1 MTPRASRRAV
11 VVACVLL
18 GTPFALVATP
28 GTGQPAPASGVPV
41 VYTAVVDGII
51 HPVSADYMIQTMD
64 QADRAGAALVVFTLR
79 TPGGLVDSTRDI
91 VARMLASKTPVVV
104 FVGPAGA
111 RAASAGFILTI
122 AADVAAMAPG
132 THIGAAHPV
141 SVGGGE
147 KISETM
153 EKKQAADMAAY
164 ARTLAEG
171 RRRNVKLAELAVQ
184 ESRAFTEREALDAS
198 PPLIDLIVPDVPE
211 LVRRLDGRAIRRFDN
226 TPVNLT
232 TGGASFV
239 SIEMSR
245 RQRVLGAIAHPNIA
259 FLLLSLGILGIT
271 IELWSPGAILP
282 GVVGAISLLL
292 AFFALQLLPVNYAG
306 LLLIVLGLLLLALEI
321 KVTSYGLLT
330 GGGVVSL
337 VFGAM
342 ILIDA
347 PEPELRLSFRF
358 VLPVVLGFAGIGL
371 FLVRLGRALAA
382 IRSGLGPR
390 RNDRRA
396 RTGADRDRALPGWTG
411 SCARRNLARAV
422 GRVDRSR
429 RARSRVQSRWV
440 DGHRSKNLRCSK
452 CRSRPLLSLS

>member
-1 MTPRASRRAV
+1 MTLRAWRRATL
-11 VVACVLL
+11 AASVLL
-18 GTPFALVATP
+18 GGMPLALVATSSSD
-28 GTGQPAPASGVPV
+28 QPTPASAAPV

-51 HPVSADYMIQTMD
+51 HPVSADYMIHTMD

-79 TPGGLVDSTRDI
+79 TPGGMVDSTRDI
-91 VARMLASKTPVVV
+91 VARMLASKTPVAV

-111 RAASAGFILTI
+111 RAASAGFLLTI

-141 SVGGGE
+141 SAGGGE
-147 KISETM
+147 PVSETM
-153 EKKQAADMAAY
+153 EKKQTADVAAY
-164 ARTLAEG
+164 ARTLADG
-171 RRRNVKLAELAVQ
+171 RRRNVILAELAVQ
-184 ESRAFTEREALDAS
+184 ESRAFTEREALEAS
-198 PPLIDLIVPDVPE
+198 PPLIDLIVADVPD
-211 LVRRLDGRAIRRFDN
+211 LVRRLHGRVIRRFDN
-226 TPVNLT
+226 TPVTLAT
-232 TGGASFV
+232 AGASFV
-239 SIEMSR
+239 SIEMSP
-245 RQRVLGAIAHPNIA
+245 RQRVLSAVAHPNIA

-271 IELWSPGAILP
+271 IELWSPGAVLP

-330 GGGVVSL
+330 GGGLVSL

-371 FLVRLGRALAA
+371 FLVRLAVISQRSAPVSGPAGMIGALGQALTAIEPARAGQVHVRGEIWRALSAESIA
-382 IRSGLGPR
+382 PGERVRVSSLDGLTVTVRKP
-390 RNDRRA
+390 
-396 RTGADRDRALPGWTG
+396 
-411 SCARRNLARAV
+411 
-422 GRVDRSR
+422 
-429 RARSRVQSRWV
+429 
-440 DGHRSKNLRCSK
+440 
-452 CRSRPLLSLS
+452 